1 VFAVLV
7 ILGALGISL
16 NLLIAAVRRR
26 LIFWQKESPLLN

>member
-26 LIFWQKESPLLN
+26 LIFWQKDAQVLN